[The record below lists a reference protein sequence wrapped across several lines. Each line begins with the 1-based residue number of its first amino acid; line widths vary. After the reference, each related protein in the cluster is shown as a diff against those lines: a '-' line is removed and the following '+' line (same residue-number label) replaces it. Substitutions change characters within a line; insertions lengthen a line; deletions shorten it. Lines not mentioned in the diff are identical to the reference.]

1 MQTAVLDNA
10 DSEDP
15 VELPMDVPRL
25 ELFRSAHLGRTFWCG
40 VWLGGCGGRLTTRL
54 CTDKICHFA
63 HMPDPDAPDSLCRRT
78 SSRTSGTGSA
88 DHLYIKAAVTDWMA
102 RRGLRGEASILR
114 DPTGEIRLGAQVTA
128 EPSGYEPLHFILDS
142 SALPEPGELHAGTV
156 LGPGIDPD
164 PRILR
169 EQGYV
174 HRVRCVPDGAHRKV
188 QIGTEHSNGTFDWY
202 DFVSDTVGL
211 NPDGLSTP
219 AVVEIRRRRSDIV
232 PIGVHARDLT
242 AKPTVPSPHFAT
254 APAQPVDHT
263 ALVEVLRKAL
273 ADGASVTPLQH
284 CLDLLEAATRQGAT
298 AEENDL
304 MRQASDELLR
314 LRRGVGAQIP
324 VPAARSRSRKPKRL
338 PAPTSAIASARKSGS
353 AAVWQ
358 RPRQERQSRRTAI
371 RQARNILD
379 RLSQPVPLTGAEITE
394 LVRELTEAVDRAG
407 DGLTPS
413 EQRRA
418 RSWIERPAQPEAA
431 RTPFEREALMP
442 ESLRSAA
449 TAIRGALKKT
459 AREQTT
465 TTWATLKRQLGSALP
480 RMTAD
485 ERVSVLI
492 LVDQQTPKDQPLLSS
507 LIAAGDPSLTSSY
520 RKIVSALGLDAP
532 EGDDELRDVLEAD
545 VQQVHLHWSCL

>member
-10 DSEDP
+10 DSEEP
-15 VELPMDVPRL
+15 VELPMDVPGL
-25 ELFRSAHLGRTFWCG
+25 ELFRGAHLGRTFWCG
-40 VWLGGCGGRLTTRL
+40 VWLGGCGGQLTTRR
-54 CTDKICHFA
+54 CVDKICHFA
-63 HMPDPDAPDSLCRRT
+63 HMPDPDALDSLCRRS

-88 DHLYIKAAVTDWMA
+88 DHLYIKAAVIDWMA
-102 RRGLRGEASILR
+102 RRGLKGEASILR

-232 PIGVHARDLT
+232 PIGVYARDLT
-242 AKPTVPSPHFAT
+242 AKPTILSSHFAT

-273 ADGASVTPLQH
+273 ADGASVTRLQH

-298 AEENDL
+298 AEGTTSCGRPR
-304 MRQASDELLR
+304 MSCCGCAAAWALR
-314 LRRGVGAQIP
+314 SPYRPYGP
-324 VPAARSRSRKPKRL
+324 VPGTRNGSQHRRLSSPPLKSRAASLCGKG
-338 PAPTSAIASARKSGS
+338 PARNGSLAAQQSAR
-353 AAVWQ
+353 
-358 RPRQERQSRRTAI
+358 RRTSWTASPS
-371 RQARNILD
+371 RFLSPMPKSRN
-379 RLSQPVPLTGAEITE
+379 
-394 LVRELTEAVDRAG
+394 
-407 DGLTPS
+407 
-413 EQRRA
+413 
-418 RSWIERPAQPEAA
+418 W
-431 RTPFEREALMP
+431 FE
-442 ESLRSAA
+442 S
-449 TAIRGALKKT
+449 
-459 AREQTT
+459 
-465 TTWATLKRQLGSALP
+465 
-480 RMTAD
+480 
-485 ERVSVLI
+485 
-492 LVDQQTPKDQPLLSS
+492 
-507 LIAAGDPSLTSSY
+507 
-520 RKIVSALGLDAP
+520 
-532 EGDDELRDVLEAD
+532 
-545 VQQVHLHWSCL
+545 